1 LVAIL
6 VLAAG
11 CGSTKTASPST
22 SIAPNATATATATES
37 ASPTATRPAVAGLD
51 WRAAL
56 DVARPE
62 DAFPTGPPEPT
73 APSGRYT
80 SGHPA
85 HFPGQ
90 ATIAD
95 VVALSDR
102 LIAVGYV
109 GWDWRPVAWTSTD
122 PDHWVLVEIG
132 RARPTEPAFAQSV
145 AAIGDGRG
153 VVAVGRAGRRP
164 IAWTALD
171 GGTWTE
177 HDVPV
182 IGSSTDWERMT
193 VVASGPNGLLA
204 GGSVG
209 PELYERR
216 ARFWRSVDGAAW
228 TPVADD
234 PAFDGAEVT
243 AILPIGDGWLALG
256 RLGTGQR
263 TTGSVAWR
271 STDGEQWTRIDDPDL
286 ARGWVRAAVRAG
298 DGSVV
303 AVGSEPD
310 EIGAYAWRSTDEGRT
325 WTLAPEE
332 PSLTDY
338 GRKIRMTDVTTTPS
352 GLLAVGD
359 LTEVQFGTGESWI
372 SADGTH
378 WDRSPNQP
386 SMGQIQP
393 SAVVE
398 FGGRFVMV
406 GTFGAPDNFIPRVWI
421 SPPG

>member
-1 LVAIL
+1 ML
-6 VLAAG
+6 VLGGGCAPSTTPPPSTAA
-11 CGSTKTASPST
+11 TAAPPASPART
-22 SIAPNATATATATES
+22 P
-37 ASPTATRPAVAGLD
+37 VAGLD
-51 WRAAL
+51 WRTAL

-62 DAFPTGPPEPT
+62 DAFPTGPPASEDPPGRFT
-73 APSGRYT
+73 A
-80 SGHPA
+80 GHPG

-95 VVALSDR
+95 VANLDGR

-122 PDHWVLVEIG
+122 ADHWTLVEIG
-132 RARPTEPAFAQSV
+132 RAKPSEPAFAV
-145 AAIGDGRG
+145 ALAPLPAGGG

-164 IAWTALD
+164 IAWTSAD
-171 GGTWTE
+171 GGTWAE

-182 IGSSTDWERMT
+182 IGGPTDWERMT
-193 VVASGPNGLLA
+193 AVASGPLGLLA

-209 PELYERR
+209 PELFERR
-216 ARFWRSVDGAAW
+216 ARFWRSADGTSW

-234 PAFDGAEVT
+234 PGFGGAEVT
-243 AILPIGDGWLALG
+243 AILAVTDGWLALG

-271 STDGEQWTRIDDPDL
+271 SPDGEHWTRIDDPDL
-286 ARGWVRAAVRAG
+286 ARGWVRSVVQAA
-298 DGSVV
+298 DGSLV

-325 WTLAPEE
+325 WKLAPEE
-332 PSLTDY
+332 ASRTWY
-338 GRKIRMTDVTTTPS
+338 GRKIRMTDVTVTRT
-352 GLLAVGD
+352 GLLAVGN
-359 LTEVQFGTGESWI
+359 LVELQFGTGQSWI
-372 SADGTH
+372 STDGIH

-386 SMGQIQP
+386 PMGQAEP
-393 SAVVE
+393 SAVVP
-398 FGGRFVMV
+398 FDGRFVMV